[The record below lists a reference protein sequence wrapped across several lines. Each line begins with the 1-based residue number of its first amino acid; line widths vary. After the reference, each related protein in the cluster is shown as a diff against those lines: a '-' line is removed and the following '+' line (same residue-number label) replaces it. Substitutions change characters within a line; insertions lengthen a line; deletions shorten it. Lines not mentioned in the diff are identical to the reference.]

1 VAETNPLLKPWAGP
15 HELPPFAAVTPEHY
29 RPAFEAA
36 IAGHKAE
43 IAAIAGSA
51 APPDFENTI
60 AALERSGRALDR
72 VSSVFFNLAGA
83 DTNDALQAI
92 ERDMAPVL
100 SRHWTEISL
109 NADLFRRIAAVHA
122 GRDAAGLDD
131 EQKRVLDRYHTNYV
145 RSGAGLDEAGKK
157 RLAEINE
164 RLAVLGTR
172 FVQNLLADAKAYSLV
187 LAGEADRAGLPEFLL
202 ASAAA
207 AAEERGLAGKHVI
220 TLSRSSIEP
229 FLQFSTRRDLREK
242 AFKAWISRG
251 ENGGE
256 TDNRAIVTET
266 IRLRAE
272 RARLL
277 GYTTYADF
285 RISDMMAKTPDAAA
299 ALLGTVWGSARAKA
313 AREEADLQALVA
325 AEGGNFRVAAHDW
338 RHYADIVRKKRFDFD
353 EAELK
358 PYLQL
363 DRIIEAAFHVA
374 GKLFGLTFSAL
385 PGAPAYHADVRV
397 WQVRGPGGENVGLF
411 LGDYFARSSKHSGA
425 WMNAFRGQE
434 RLDGAVTPI
443 IVNVM
448 NFAKPAKGEP
458 ALLSFEDARTLFH
471 EFGHALHGLL
481 SDVTYPLLA
490 GTAVASDFVE
500 LPSQLYEHWLEQPE
514 VLGRFAVHAETG
526 APMPKALLDKVLAA
540 RTFNQGFATVEY
552 TSSAL
557 LDLDLHRR
565 DAVPGDVSAYEKDEL
580 ADIGMPEAIVM
591 RHRTPHF
598 SHIFSGDGYSAGYYS
613 YLWSEVLDSDAFEA
627 FEEAGD
633 PFDAAVAE
641 RLLKNIYAAG
651 GRYEPEAAYR
661 AFRGRLPSTAPL
673 LRKRGLA
680 PAGERPAKAAPRP

>member
-1 VAETNPLLKPWAGP
+1 MNIAADTNPLLKPWAGP
-15 HELPPFAAVTPEHY
+15 HELPPFAAVSPEHY
-29 RPAFEAA
+29 RPAFDAA
-36 IAGHKAE
+36 IAAHKAE
-43 IAAIAGSA
+43 IAAIAGA
-51 APPDFENTI
+51 TVPADFENTI
-60 AALERSGRALDR
+60 AALERSGRALER
-72 VSSVFFNLAGA
+72 VSSIFFNLAGA

-122 GRDAAGLDD
+122 LRDAAGLDD

-145 RSGAGLDEAGKK
+145 RSGAGLDAAGKT
-157 RLAEINE
+157 RLGEINE
-164 RLAVLGTR
+164 RLAVLGTQ
-172 FVQNLLADAKAYSLV
+172 FGQNVLADEKAYTLV
-187 LAGEADRAGLPEFLL
+187 LEDEADRAGLPDFLL
-202 ASAAA
+202 DAAAA

-242 AFKAWISRG
+242 AFKAWIARG

-256 TDNRAIVTET
+256 TDNRAIVSET
-266 IRLRAE
+266 IGLRAE

-277 GYTTYADF
+277 GYPTYADF

-299 ALLGTVWGSARAKA
+299 ALLSKVWGPARQRA
-313 AREEADLQALVA
+313 AREEADLQAIVA
-325 AEGGNFRVAAHDW
+325 AEGGNFRIAAYDW
-338 RHYADIVRKKRFDFD
+338 RHYADIVRKQRFDFD

-363 DRIIEAAFHVA
+363 DRIVEAAFHVA
-374 GKLFGLTFSAL
+374 GKLFGLTFSEL
-385 PGAPAYHADVRV
+385 PDAAAYHPDVRV
-397 WQVRGPGGENVGLF
+397 WQVRGPDGEKVGLF

-434 RLDGAVTPI
+434 KLDGVVTPI

-458 ALLSFEDARTLFH
+458 ALLSFDDARTLFH

-500 LPSQLYEHWLEQPE
+500 LPSQLYEHWLEEPE
-514 VLGRFAVHAETG
+514 VLGKFAVHAETG

-580 ADIGMPEAIVM
+580 AAIGMPEAIVM
-591 RHRTPHF
+591 RHRLPHF
-598 SHIFSGDGYSAGYYS
+598 QHIFSGSGYAAGYYS
-613 YLWSEVLDSDAFEA
+613 YLWSEVLDADAFAA
-627 FEEAGD
+627 FKETGNIFD
-633 PFDAAVAE
+633 PALAA
-641 RLLKNIYAAG
+641 RLKKYVYAAG
-651 GRYEPEAAYR
+651 NLRDPDTAYR
-661 AFRGRLPSTAPL
+661 SFRGRGPDPAALM
-673 LRKRGLA
+673 RKRGLEGA
-680 PAGERPAKAAPRP
+680 TPRA